1 MNKLTK
7 IGVSALCGS
16 LAAVST
22 ANAGDLTVT
31 GGADMSWISLD
42 DVTTGNPIGI
52 GSNLTFAG
60 SGELDNGWTV
70 DLSVAHLNGNGY
82 SNTNVTVG
90 VPGLGDFRIS
100 QGVSGSGID
109 RMDDSTP
116 NVWEEAYGTGLG
128 TGIDTVS
135 GTSGGS
141 GIEFTPSA
149 TPDGLTARIAWSPKV
164 GGSKAADKAGSGKD
178 AYVAADGSVMK
189 SGFDITLSAS
199 SDFLGVDGLTVYGG
213 ISEVTQ
219 DSNNANISGDKEEK
233 TAGIKYAVGSFTL
246 GYQWSEEDLGRS
258 SGATKYENDGYGI
271 TFNVND
277 DLSIGYNTYDS
288 LQSNSTNVEANAESL
303 QIAYTMGGASFRLA
317 EASVS
322 NKTYTTGAANNRDAT
337 TVSVSLAF

>member
-1 MNKLTK
+1 
-7 IGVSALCGS
+7 LCGS

-42 DVTTGNPIGI
+42 DVATGNPIGI

-70 DLSVAHLNGNGY
+70 DLSVAHLNANGY

-128 TGIDTVS
+128 TGLDTVS
-135 GTSGGS
+135 GVSGGTN
-141 GIEFTPSA
+141 IEFTPSG
-149 TPDGLTARIAWSPKV
+149 TPDGLTARFAWSPNA
-164 GGSKAADKAGSGKD
+164 GGSKAADKAGSGVQ
-178 AYVAADGSVMK
+178 ASAAR
-189 SGFDITLSAS
+189 SGWDLTLSAT
-199 SDFLGVDGLTVYGG
+199 SDILGVDGLTVYGG
-213 ISEVTQ
+213 YAEVTQ
-219 DSNNANISGDKEEK
+219 DAAQSGIGGDKEEK
-233 TAGIKYAVGSFTL
+233 TVGIKYATGSFTL
-246 GYQWSEEDLGRS
+246 GYQWSEEDLGRT

-277 DLSIGYNTYDS
+277 DLSIGYNNYEST
-288 LQSNSTNVEANAESL
+288 QSNSTNVETTADSF

-317 EASVS
+317 EASVD
-322 NKTYTTGAANNRDAT
+322 NKTYTTGAANSRDAT
-337 TVSVSLAF
+337 TLSVSLAF